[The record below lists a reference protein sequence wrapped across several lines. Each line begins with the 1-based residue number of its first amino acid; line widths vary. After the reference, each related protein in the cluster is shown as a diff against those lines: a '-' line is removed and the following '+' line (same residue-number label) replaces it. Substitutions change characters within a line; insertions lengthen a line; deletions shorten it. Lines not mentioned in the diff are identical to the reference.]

1 MSNNRFAASM
11 MVLALP
17 ATAALLFVSACSRSD
32 QAQTAAN
39 KSETVAVQTQ
49 TQTQKERAPGTLG
62 QETREAGREV
72 AQAAEVAADTVT
84 NKARDGVITAEVNA
98 KLAQDD
104 RLSALDINVDTFGGQ
119 VILRG
124 NAPDT
129 AARARASE
137 LAAAVKGVVNVSN
150 QLNVQPAK

>member
-32 QAQTAAN
+32 QAQTPAN
-39 KSETVAVQTQ
+39 KSETVAVQT
-49 TQTQKERAPGTLG
+49 ERAPGTLG
-62 QETREAGREV
+62 QETREAVREV

-84 NKARDGVITAEVNA
+84 NKARDVVITAEVNA

-104 RLSALDINVDTFGGQ
+104 RLSALDINVDTLGGQ

-150 QLNVQPAK
+150 QLNVQPAR